1 MSQYAQKISGYDTVV
16 LYDIR
21 GIVETI
27 LQNWVK
33 AVHQNWVKAISLSF
47 YTSNLSDCIQIETQT
62 L

>member
-1 MSQYAQKISGYDTVV
+1 MSHYAQKIFGYDTVV
-16 LYDIR
+16 LYDIG

-27 LQNWVK
+27 L
-33 AVHQNWVKAISLSF
+33 QNWVKAISLSF